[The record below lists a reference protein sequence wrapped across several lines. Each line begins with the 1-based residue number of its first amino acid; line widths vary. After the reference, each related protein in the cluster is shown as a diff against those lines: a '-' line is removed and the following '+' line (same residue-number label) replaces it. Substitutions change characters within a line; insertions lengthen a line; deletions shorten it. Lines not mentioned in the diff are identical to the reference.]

1 MCGICG
7 IAHADPSR
15 PISPDVLERM
25 SDAIAHR
32 GPDGAGAV
40 VHEGVGLGHR
50 RLSIIDVE
58 GGAQP
63 LANEDGQVWVTY
75 NGEIYNFK
83 PLKAELER
91 RGHVFKTRCDTEV
104 LVHLYEEHGDDFPK
118 MLNGIF
124 ALGLHD
130 RRRGRVLIVRDHLG
144 VKPLFYG
151 VQNDTLVFGSEITA
165 VLAGMNR
172 KPCLRPE
179 SLQEYLIFRYLAA
192 PSTFV
197 EGVYR
202 MPPGHVGIWENG
214 KLRLQEFWAPPNA
227 SRAKVAIGDAVE
239 ELERRLS
246 LAVDRQ
252 LMSDVP
258 LGVFCS
264 GGVDSGLVTQ
274 YASRFAGAGLNAFA
288 VGFEAEHSGWDETEL
303 AGDSARRAGAD
314 FHVLRTN
321 APDFLTW
328 TRCLAGSG
336 DEPLSHPNSVPLAQL
351 SKFARQKVTVVLTGE
366 GADEVFLGYPR
377 YQIAAIQDRLSAV
390 PHGLRL
396 GLAKS
401 FGLLPGHRMRKL
413 AALLPMSYADQCLF
427 NSAFVSPALV
437 GRLTGNPVD
446 AALRAR
452 RELLADSTAD
462 NDAVEALSRYEV
474 LTYLVSALERIDR
487 VSMASGLEARVPL
500 LDVELVEW
508 AMGLNADVKLAGGRN
523 KAILKQLGDRYLSE
537 RITRG
542 PKSGFGLP
550 LDEWFRRPDYAPVVD
565 RLSDPAHPAARHFDR
580 ATLDKALSDHRTR
593 AANHGELMWL
603 LANVYLWY
611 DRASA

>member
-7 IAHADPSR
+7 VAHADPKR
-15 PISPDVLERM
+15 PIAPDMLRRM
-25 SDAIAHR
+25 SDSIAHR
-32 GPDGAGAV
+32 GPDGEGAV
-40 VHEGVGLGHR
+40 VHEGVGLAHR

-63 LANEDGQVWVTY
+63 LSNEDGQIWVTY

-83 PLKAELER
+83 QLKHELEQ

-104 LVHLYEEHGDDFPK
+104 LVHLYEDFGDDFPK
-118 MLNGIF
+118 KLNGIF

-151 VQNDTLVFGSEITA
+151 VQDDTLIFGSEIKA
-165 VLAGMNR
+165 VLQGLGR
-172 KPCLRPE
+172 EPRIRPE

-192 PSTFV
+192 PATFV
-197 EGVYR
+197 ENVYR
-202 MPPGHVGIWENG
+202 MPPGHMGIWENG
-214 KLRLQEFWAPPNA
+214 KLRLQAFWSPPNT
-227 SRAKVAIGDAVE
+227 SDVKISLGDAVE
-239 ELERRLS
+239 EMDRRLS

-288 VGFEAEHSGWDETEL
+288 VGFEAEHSGWDETAL
-303 AGDSARRAGAD
+303 AADSAQRAGAD

-321 APDFLTW
+321 ARDFQSWMHLLST
-328 TRCLAGSG
+328 GG

-351 SKFARQKVTVVLTGE
+351 SQFARQKVTVVLTGE

-377 YQIAAIQDRLSAV
+377 YQIAAIQERLTAV
-390 PHGLRL
+390 PQALRA

-413 AALLPMSYADQCLF
+413 AALLPLSQADQALF
-427 NSAFVSPALV
+427 NSAFVAPNLV
-437 GRLTGNPVD
+437 GRLTCGPID
-446 AALRAR
+446 AALQAR
-452 RELLADSTAD
+452 RAMFDESAER
-462 NDAVEALSRYEV
+462 NGAVEALSRYEV

-500 LDVELVEW
+500 LDIELVEW
-508 AMGLNADVKLAGGRN
+508 AMQIDASVKLAGNRN
-523 KAILKQLGDRYLSE
+523 KAILKQLGDRMLSE

-550 LDEWFRRPDYAPVVD
+550 LDDWFRLPEYAPIMN
-565 RLSDPAHPAARHFDR
+565 RLADPGHPAASHFDR
-580 ATLDKALSDHRTR
+580 ATLSRIVADHRAGT
-593 AANHGELMWL
+593 ANHGELIWL
-603 LANVYLWY
+603 LVNVYLWY
-611 DRASA
+611 DQPTT

>member
-7 IAHADPSR
+7 VAHADPRR
-15 PISPDVLERM
+15 PIPPDMLRRM
-25 SDAIAHR
+25 SDSIAHR

-40 VHEGVGLGHR
+40 VHEGVGLAHR

-63 LANEDGQVWVTY
+63 LSNEDGQIWVTY
-75 NGEIYNFK
+75 NGEIYNFRQ
-83 PLKAELER
+83 LKLELEQ

-104 LVHLYEEHGDDFPK
+104 LVHLYEDFGDDFPK
-118 MLNGIF
+118 KLNGIF

-151 VQNDTLVFGSEITA
+151 VENDTLIFGSEIKA
-165 VLAGMNR
+165 VLQGMGR
-172 KPCLRPE
+172 EPRIRPE

-192 PSTFV
+192 PATFV
-197 EGVYR
+197 ENVYR
-202 MPPGHVGIWENG
+202 MPPGHMGIWENG
-214 KLRLQEFWAPPNA
+214 KLRLQAFWSPPNTA
-227 SRAKVAIGDAVE
+227 DEQISLGDAVE
-239 ELERRLS
+239 EMDRRLS

-288 VGFEAEHSGWDETEL
+288 VGFEAEHAGWDETAL
-303 AGDSARRAGAD
+303 AADSARRANAD
-314 FHVLRTN
+314 FHILRTN
-321 APDFLTW
+321 ARDFQSWMYLLST
-328 TRCLAGSG
+328 GG

-351 SKFARQKVTVVLTGE
+351 SQFARQKVTVVLTGE

-377 YQIAAIQDRLSAV
+377 YQIAAIQERLTAV
-390 PHGLRL
+390 PHALRA

-413 AALLPMSYADQCLF
+413 AALLPLSQSDQAMF
-427 NSAFVSPALV
+427 NSAFVAPNLV
-437 GRLTGNPVD
+437 SRLTCGPID
-446 AALRAR
+446 GALESRRAMYNASAER
-452 RELLADSTAD
+452 

-500 LDVELVEW
+500 LDIELVEW
-508 AMGLNADVKLAGGRN
+508 AMRIDASVKLAGNRN
-523 KAILKQLGDRYLSE
+523 KAILKQLGDRMLSE

-550 LDEWFRRPDYAPVVD
+550 LDDWFRLPEYAPIMN
-565 RLSDPAHPAARHFDR
+565 RLADPGHPAAAHFDR
-580 ATLDKALSDHRTR
+580 ATLGKIVADHRAGT
-593 AANHGELMWL
+593 ANHGELIWL

-611 DRASA
+611 DQPTT

>member
-7 IAHADPSR
+7 VAYADPKR
-15 PISPDVLERM
+15 PIAPDLLKRM
-25 SDAIAHR
+25 SDSIAHR
-32 GPDGAGAV
+32 GPDGEGAV
-40 VHEGVGLGHR
+40 IHEGVGLAHR

-63 LANEDGQVWVTY
+63 LSNEDGQIWVTY

-83 PLKAELER
+83 ELKRELEQ

-104 LVHLYEEHGDDFPK
+104 LVHLYEEYGDDFPK
-118 MLNGIF
+118 KLNGIF
-124 ALGLHD
+124 AFGLHD
-130 RRRGRVLIVRDHLG
+130 RRRGRVLVVRDHLG

-151 VQNDTLVFGSEITA
+151 VQDDTLIFGSEIKA
-165 VLAGMNR
+165 VLQGMGKAPR
-172 KPCLRPE
+172 VRSE

-192 PSTFV
+192 PATFV
-197 EGVYR
+197 ENVYR

-214 KLRLQEFWAPPNA
+214 KLRLEPFWSPPNT
-227 SRAKVAIGDAVE
+227 SSVKLSLGDAVE
-239 ELERRLS
+239 ELDRRLA

-303 AGDSARRAGAD
+303 AADSAKRAGAD

-321 APDFLTW
+321 APDFRSWMERLST
-328 TRCLAGSG
+328 GG

-351 SKFARQKVTVVLTGE
+351 SQFARKKVTVVLTGE

-377 YQIAAIQDRLSAV
+377 YQIAAIQERLTAV
-390 PHGLRL
+390 PQPLRA

-413 AALLPMSYADQCLF
+413 AALLPLSQRDQAMF
-427 NSAFVSPALV
+427 NSSFVAPSLV
-437 GRLTGNPVD
+437 SRLTCGPVD
-446 AALRAR
+446 AALEAR
-452 RELLADSTAD
+452 RALYDDSSAR
-462 NDAVEALSRYEV
+462 NDAVEALSRFEV

-500 LDVELVEW
+500 LDIELVEW
-508 AMGLNADVKLAGGRN
+508 AMQIDATVKLAGGRN
-523 KAILKQLGDRYLSE
+523 KAILKQLGDRMLSE

-550 LDEWFRRPDYAPVVD
+550 LDEWFRRPEYATFLT
-565 RLSDPAHPAARHFDR
+565 RIADPGHPAARHFDR
-580 ATLDKALSDHRTR
+580 GTLDRIVGDHRSR
-593 AANHGELMWL
+593 AANHGELLWL
-603 LANVYLWY
+603 LANVYMWY
-611 DRASA
+611 DQAGV

>member
-7 IAHADPSR
+7 IAHADPNR
-15 PISPDVLERM
+15 PIVPDVLRRM
-25 SDAIAHR
+25 SDSIAHR

-50 RLSIIDVE
+50 RLSIIDVD

-63 LANEDGQVWVTY
+63 LSNEDGQIWVTY

-83 PLKAELER
+83 PLKDDLER

-104 LVHLYEEHGDDFPK
+104 LVHLYEEYGDDFPK

-124 ALGLHD
+124 AFALHD
-130 RRRGRVLIVRDHLG
+130 RRRRRVLIVRDHLG

-151 VQNDTLVFGSEITA
+151 VQNDTLVFGSEIRA
-165 VLAGMNR
+165 VLRGMGR
-172 KPCLRPE
+172 APCIRSE

-192 PSTFV
+192 PATFV
-197 EGVYR
+197 DGVSR
-202 MPPGHVGIWENG
+202 MPPGHLGVWENG
-214 KLRLQEFWAPPNA
+214 KLRLQEFWSPPNTG
-227 SRAKVAIGDAVE
+227 RTKVALGDAVE
-239 ELERRLS
+239 ELDRRLA

-264 GGVDSGLVTQ
+264 GGVDSGLVTA

-288 VGFEAEHSGWDETEL
+288 VGFESDHSGWDETEL
-303 AGDSARRAGAD
+303 AADSARRANAD

-321 APDFLTW
+321 APDFLSW
-328 TRCLAGSG
+328 TQLLAAGG

-351 SKFARQKVTVVLTGE
+351 SQFARRTVTVVLTGE

-390 PHGLRL
+390 PQGLRA

-413 AALLPMSYADQCLF
+413 AALLPMSYDDQCLF
-427 NSAFVSPALV
+427 NSAFVSPSLV
-437 GRLTGNPVD
+437 SRLTRGPVD
-446 AALRAR
+446 AALLAR
-452 RELLADSTAD
+452 RDLLTDSTAD
-462 NDAVEALSRYEV
+462 NEAVEALSRYEV

-508 AMGLNADVKLAGGRN
+508 AMKLDAGVKLAGGRN
-523 KAILKQLGDRYLSE
+523 KAILKQLGDRFLSP

-550 LDEWFRRPDYAPVVD
+550 LDEWFRRPEYAPLVA
-565 RLSDPAHPAARHFDR
+565 RLSDPAHPAAQHFDR
-580 ATLDKALSDHRTR
+580 GTLDKALSEHASRT
-593 AANHGELMWL
+593 ANHGELIWL

-611 DRASA
+611 DRPNA